1 MLHATKKT
9 LLNLEYGATKIAH
22 FSVFQTFFSAHI
34 YLSNWEVKP
43 VQFAV
48 KQVVKDKKCISK
60 CYKSKIVV
68 VTTFI
73 TKLTQLQ
80 IQTTKI
86 TEEN

>member
-1 MLHATKKT
+1 MWRNKNSKL
-9 LLNLEYGATKIAH
+9 
-22 FSVFQTFFSAHI
+22 SVFQTFFSAHI
-34 YLSNWEVKP
+34 YLSNWEVNP

-48 KQVVKDKKCISK
+48 KQVVKDKKCSSK
-60 CYKSKIVV
+60 SYKSEILV